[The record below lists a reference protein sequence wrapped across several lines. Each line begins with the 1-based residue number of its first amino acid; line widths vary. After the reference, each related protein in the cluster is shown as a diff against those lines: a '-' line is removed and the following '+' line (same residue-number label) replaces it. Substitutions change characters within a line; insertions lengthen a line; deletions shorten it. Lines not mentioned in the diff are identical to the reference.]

1 MKNSKIISII
11 ITLGALIDTLYTVV
25 TENQSLLS
33 DLGVSPKVTKIIMVA
48 GLIYTALSKSLIDK
62 PMNFSNKKKGD
73 GAITPDQAP

>member
-1 MKNSKIISII
+1 MKNTKIISII

-33 DLGVSPKVTKIIMVA
+33 DLGVSPKFVKIIMLV

-62 PMNFSNKKKGD
+62 PIRLISNKKGK
-73 GAITPDQAP
+73 GAITPETGP